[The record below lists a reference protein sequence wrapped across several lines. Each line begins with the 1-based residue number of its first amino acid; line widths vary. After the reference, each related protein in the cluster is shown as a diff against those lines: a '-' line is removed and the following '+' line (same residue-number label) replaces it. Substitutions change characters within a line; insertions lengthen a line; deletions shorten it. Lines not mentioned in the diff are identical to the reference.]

1 MVWQKQPY
9 GLSYDSNSLGAHQ
22 TVFCF
27 MEVEYK
33 FQLYIFQ
40 GHGFKK
46 MSLRNLM
53 SVSTKI
59 YMLND
64 IYLVYFLNIV

>member
-1 MVWQKQPY
+1 
-9 GLSYDSNSLGAHQ
+9 
-22 TVFCF
+22 

-46 MSLRNLM
+46 MSSRKLM

-64 IYLVYFLNIV
+64 IYLVFFKGENEIHFLNIV